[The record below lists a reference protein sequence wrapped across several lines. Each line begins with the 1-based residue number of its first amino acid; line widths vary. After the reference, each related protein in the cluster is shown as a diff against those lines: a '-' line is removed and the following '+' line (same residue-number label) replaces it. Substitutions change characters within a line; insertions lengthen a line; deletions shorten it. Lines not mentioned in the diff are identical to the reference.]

1 MNPEEYIIIK
11 KSDLQEFVNK
21 ITLDNKELPEF
32 ISGIY
37 ALNNYINSKIS
48 KPLQPLLEETFE
60 KARDKTQEER
70 LAKEI
75 DYQEKIKDASFDYA
89 NIIVDGI
96 FDLELIS

>member
-60 KARDKTQEER
+60 ESKRQHDWAGGHIYGKGKYGQEEED
-70 LAKEI
+70 LTDWKYPNFEDFIKQKEI
-75 DYQEKIKDASFDYA
+75 
-89 NIIVDGI
+89 
-96 FDLELIS
+96 

>member
-21 ITLDNKELPEF
+21 ITLDNKELQEF

-60 KARDKTQEER
+60 ASRKMQFEGEPVELEHLCDEAYYKHRYFEDFIKQ
-70 LAKEI
+70 KEI
-75 DYQEKIKDASFDYA
+75 
-89 NIIVDGI
+89 
-96 FDLELIS
+96 